1 MRCGLNKVKLKGEN
15 KIMLFKSKDKIDA
28 LTDEQNKK
36 ISKKAKLEAKKKA
49 QVNKLEIKREQIENK
64 IAETNRII
72 DYKVDCLEFE
82 IEELGN
88 MIALKAHTNAKKKSL
103 EISTKVPE
111 PNEKEKEIIEKAVKR
126 CKNNNE

>member
-1 MRCGLNKVKLKGEN
+1 MF
-15 KIMLFKSKDKIDA
+15 FKSKDKIDA

-36 ISKKAKLEAKKKA
+36 ISKKAKLKAKKKA
-49 QVNKLEIKREQIENK
+49 KVNRLEIKREQIENK

-88 MIALKAHTNAKKKSL
+88 MITLKACTNAKKKSL
-103 EISTKVPE
+103 ESPTQMPAMT
-111 PNEKEKEIIEKAVKR
+111 EKEKEIIKNAVK
-126 CKNNNE
+126 KIKKK

>member
-1 MRCGLNKVKLKGEN
+1 
-15 KIMLFKSKDKIDA
+15 MLFKSKDKIDA